1 LIVDNNV
8 VSRKS
13 YVGIVIASFILAIGE
28 LSANAWLA
36 PAQAS
41 SQSVEA
47 KSSTGN
53 VNIRVNKQ
61 PLIQAKIV
69 KDMIIQSLAD
79 EDTGMVWVGNVY
91 VNTSRAS
98 GYDVT
103 AIGGGKQGAFE
114 LTGGGTHVPL
124 RVAWNDLRTAQSLTS
139 AIPLT
144 PGVPTTIAPGHKI
157 DRSGKLC
164 RRGILCNQ
172 AQLIVRIPKVASSSL
187 KLTNLS
193 QSLII
198 VIAMN

>member
-1 LIVDNNV
+1 LILGINV
-8 VSRKS
+8 LNRKC
-13 YVGIVIASFILAIGE
+13 YAGIVIASFTLAVGE
-28 LSANAWLA
+28 WTAMAWLA

-41 SQSVEA
+41 SQSVQAE
-47 KSSTGN
+47 SSTGH
-53 VNIRVNKQ
+53 VNISVNKQ
-61 PLIQAKIV
+61 PLIQAKIA
-69 KDMIIQSLAD
+69 KDMVIQSWAD

-114 LTGGGTHVPL
+114 LTGGDTHVPL
-124 RVAWNDLRTAQSLTS
+124 RVAWNDLRTAQSL
-139 AIPLT
+139 ARAVPLT
-144 PGVPTTIAPGHKI
+144 PGVPTTIAPGRQI

-164 RRGILCNQ
+164 RRGLLCNQ

-193 QSLII
+193 QSLTI